1 MQIEGGTFFRNA
13 RFAASVWRWRL
24 SSVEVAHQCH
34 EDVTNDAGWMQVSGS
49 HISPPR
55 SQVGRLS
62 NANVLAG
69 RSGQS
74 LNDPRDAT
82 GENGPRLK
90 AMTIPVSAQVSAKL
104 QQALAYFQQ
113 GNLARAANL
122 YEEIL
127 KSQPKHLEALFR
139 LGAIS
144 GQTKNPKKALILF
157 DKALKVD
164 PGNAAAFNNKGLALQ
179 ELERWEAA
187 LASYNQAIAIKADYA
202 IAYYNRANVL
212 KELARLDAALAS
224 YDQAIAI
231 KTDFAEAYYNR
242 GVVLHGLGRLDAAI
256 ASYNQAV
263 AIRRNY
269 VEAFFNR
276 GNILR
281 ELTQWDASLASYD
294 QAIAIRPNYAEAYLN
309 RGDVLHALRE
319 SKAALASYDQ
329 AIALKAGYAKAY
341 LNRGN
346 IFRELKQLD
355 AALASYRQAV
365 AIAPALEF
373 LFGTLRYTRMQVC
386 DWGGLDTDLARL
398 TAAVERGETASP
410 PFGVLALSDSAA
422 LQKTAAQIW
431 VRTRY
436 PLNRALPPIP
446 KYPEHERIRIGYF
459 SADFQDH
466 ATSYLIAQLIEMH
479 DRSRFEV
486 IAFSFGPESQGAMR
500 MRLVGAFD
508 DFIDVRRQTDSEV
521 AMLARNLHVDIAV
534 DLKGFTQDSRPG
546 IFALRAA
553 PLQVNYLGYPG
564 TMGADYMDYLIAD
577 RTLVPIAGQPHYVE
591 KIVYLPESYQVN
603 DGKRVVAD
611 KSFTRAELGLP
622 PTGFVFCCFN
632 NNFKIMP
639 ATFDCW
645 MRILRRVEGSVL
657 WLFADNPAAVG
668 NLQREAA
675 LRGVSA
681 ERLVFANRLDLPE
694 HLARH
699 RAADLF
705 IDTWPCNAHTT
716 ASDALWA
723 GLPVLTCA
731 GESFASRV
739 AASLLT
745 AIRLPELIAST
756 PQHYEELAVSLATD
770 PQRLAHVR
778 QKLADN
784 RLSTPLFDTHLYVKH
799 IEAAYTKMYE
809 HYQAGM
815 PAGHIY
821 L

>member
-1 MQIEGGTFFRNA
+1 
-13 RFAASVWRWRL
+13 
-24 SSVEVAHQCH
+24 
-34 EDVTNDAGWMQVSGS
+34 
-49 HISPPR
+49 
-55 SQVGRLS
+55 
-62 NANVLAG
+62 
-69 RSGQS
+69 
-74 LNDPRDAT
+74 
-82 GENGPRLK
+82 
-90 AMTIPVSAQVSAKL
+90 MTTPMSAQLSAKL

-113 GNLARAANL
+113 GNLARAATL

-144 GQTKNPKKALILF
+144 GQTKNPKKAVILF

-187 LASYNQAIAIKADYA
+187 LASYNQAIALKADYA

-212 KELARLDAALAS
+212 KELARLDTALAS

-231 KTDFAEAYYNR
+231 KADFAEAYYNR
-242 GVVLHGLGRLDAAI
+242 GVVLNNLGRLEAAI
-256 ASYNQAV
+256 ASYDQAV
-263 AIRRNY
+263 AIRSNY
-269 VEAFFNR
+269 AEAFFNR
-276 GNILR
+276 GNIQR
-281 ELTQWDASLASYD
+281 ALTEWDASLASYD
-294 QAIAIRPNYAEAYLN
+294 QAIAIKPNYAEAYLN
-309 RGDVLHALRE
+309 RGDVLHALKQSE
-319 SKAALASYDQ
+319 AALASYDQ
-329 AIALKAGYAKAY
+329 AIALKADYAKAY

-346 IFRELKQLD
+346 ILRELKQLD
-355 AALASYRQAV
+355 AALASYQR
-365 AIAPALEF
+365 AIAIKPDLEF

-386 DWGGLDTDLARL
+386 DWGGLETDLARL

-431 VRTRY
+431 VRAKY
-436 PLNRALPPIP
+436 PLNRALPAIP
-446 KYPEHERIRIGYF
+446 KYPEQDRIRVGYF

-466 ATSYLIAQLIEMH
+466 ATSYLIAELIEMH

-486 IAFSFGPESQGAMR
+486 IAFSFGPDSQGAMR
-500 MRLVGAFD
+500 KRLVDAFD
-508 DFIDVRRQTDSEV
+508 DFIDVRRKSDSEV
-521 AMLARNLHVDIAV
+521 ALLARNLRINIAV

-577 RTLVPIAGQPHYVE
+577 RMLVPAASQPHYAE
-591 KIVYLPESYQVN
+591 KIVYLPDSYQVN
-603 DGKRVVAD
+603 DGKRKIAD
-611 KSFTRAELGLP
+611 KAFTRAELGLP

-639 ATFDCW
+639 GTFDCW

-657 WLFADNPAAVG
+657 WLFADNPTAVR

-675 LRGVSA
+675 LRGIGA
-681 ERLVFANRLDLPE
+681 ERLIFAKRLDLPE

-699 RAADLF
+699 RAADLCM
-705 IDTWPCNAHTT
+705 DTWPCNAHTT

-745 AIRLPELIAST
+745 AIRLPELIASS
-756 PQHYEELAVSLATD
+756 PEEYEELAVGLATE
-770 PQRLAHVR
+770 PQRLADIR
-778 QKLADN
+778 RKLADN
-784 RLSTPLFDTHLYVKH
+784 RLTTALFDTRAYVKH
-799 IEAAYTKMYE
+799 IETAFSKMYE
-809 HYQAGM
+809 NYQADL
-815 PAGHIY
+815 PPGHID